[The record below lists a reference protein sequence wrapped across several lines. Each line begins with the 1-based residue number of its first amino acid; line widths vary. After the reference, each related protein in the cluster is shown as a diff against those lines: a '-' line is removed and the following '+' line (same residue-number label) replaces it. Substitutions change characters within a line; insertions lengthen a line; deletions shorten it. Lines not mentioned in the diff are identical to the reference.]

1 MVQEALGDPRF
12 FLRAGPFSL
21 AQVAEAAGATLASGV
36 PDRVFTGVAPLQTAT
51 QEHVS
56 FLHNVRYADE
66 LERTSAGAVIV
77 GAAASDRVPGG
88 SVPLVVADPHVA
100 WARVAA
106 KFYPVRPSTPGIH
119 PSAVID
125 ASAIVPA
132 SAEVGACAVIGHG
145 AVIGE
150 GCVIGPGAVIGTG
163 VVLGEYCRVG
173 ALASLS
179 HALLGNRVYVYPGA
193 RVGQEGF
200 GFAMT
205 SQGFFSVPQLGRVIL
220 EDDVEIGAN
229 STIDRGAAH
238 DTRIGAGTRID
249 NLVQIGHNVRI
260 GRACVLVA
268 QSGVA
273 GSSVLEDFVSVG
285 AQGGISGHVTIGE
298 RARIGAQ
305 CGVMS
310 DVPAG
315 ADVVGSPAMP
325 VREFFRNVAVLR
337 RLARRAPVAEK
348 LPVKS
353 AERSTS

>member
-1 MVQEALGDPRF
+1 
-12 FLRAGPFSL
+12 
-21 AQVAEAAGATLASGV
+21 
-36 PDRVFTGVAPLQTAT
+36 
-51 QEHVS
+51 
-56 FLHNVRYADE
+56 
-66 LERTSAGAVIV
+66 
-77 GAAASDRVPGG
+77 
-88 SVPLVVADPHVA
+88 
-100 WARVAA
+100 
-106 KFYPVRPSTPGIH
+106 
-119 PSAVID
+119 
-125 ASAIVPA
+125 
-132 SAEVGACAVIGHG
+132 VIGHG